1 MGWGGEL
8 GGGGGIGGAERAV
21 LIKRKTM
28 AQKFHTKPQTHL
40 SAVGEGAGVVVSL
53 TASFHKRPGRGEHRG
68 LEKDE

>member
-1 MGWGGEL
+1 MAGPSEP
-8 GGGGGIGGAERAV
+8 V

-53 TASFHKRPGRGEHRG
+53 TASSHNRPGRGEHRG
-68 LEKDE
+68 